1 MFYETNINTVNNFFE
16 FFNTKLIENNYL
28 IRRYINELNNYELLA
43 TSKNGGFSVGF
54 KSVID
59 TVNNIYSVE
68 LQMFKDYLDNQHVN
82 NQFMAIPCYNYKNY
96 NKNNR
101 YYNPMFCLNED
112 DELEQKAYISITEEY
127 IFMVSDPIGDLS
139 FRSGFYIGK
148 FKSYSLDYQNPWVC
162 LGSTAGYYQDAV
174 MTNGTKTTFNG
185 SPIGRYDSLHQTNV
199 VGWLG
204 NTCYENNLILNYVL
218 EANNEWSELVNNTS
232 FPPNTIF
239 TRDDVS
245 TSSNYTLVQSA
256 HIFPMLKGDKSLGS
270 YKVNEFTKWPIS
282 IVSSRDVNESALS
295 NSLLGELYDIIRVK
309 GRNLINDSEYIF
321 DGYKWQC
328 IKVGYFPAAIAEN
341 YVFMIRKEK
350 V

>member
-1 MFYETNINTVNNFFE
+1 MFYQENINTVNSFFE
-16 FFNTKLIENNYL
+16 FFNDKLIENNYI
-28 IRRYINELNNYELLA
+28 IRRYINELDNYELLA
-43 TSKNGGFSVGF
+43 TSKNGKFSIGF

-59 TVNNIYSVE
+59 NINNIYCVE
-68 LQMFKDYLDNQHVN
+68 LQMFKDYIENQHVN

-96 NKNNR
+96 NKSNR
-101 YYNPMFCLNED
+101 YYNPMFCLNQDE
-112 DELEQKAYISITEEY
+112 ELEQKAYISITEEY
-127 IFMVSDPIGDLS
+127 IFMVSDPNGDLS

-162 LGSTAGYYQDAV
+162 LGSTAGYYQSSTGSAS
-174 MTNGTKTTFNG
+174 KTTFNNA
-185 SPIGRYDSLHQTNV
+185 PIGRYDSYHQTNV

-204 NTCYENNLILNYVL
+204 NTAYENNLILNYVL
-218 EANNEWSELVNNTS
+218 EANNEWSELVNNTTYAP
-232 FPPNTIF
+232 FIF
-239 TRDDVS
+239 DRDHIGTD
-245 TSSNYTLVQSA
+245 SNYVLVASA

-270 YKVNEFTKWPIS
+270 YKVNDFTKCPIS
-282 IVSSRDVNESALS
+282 IVSSRDVNEAFLG

-341 YVFMIRKEK
+341 FCYMIRKEK